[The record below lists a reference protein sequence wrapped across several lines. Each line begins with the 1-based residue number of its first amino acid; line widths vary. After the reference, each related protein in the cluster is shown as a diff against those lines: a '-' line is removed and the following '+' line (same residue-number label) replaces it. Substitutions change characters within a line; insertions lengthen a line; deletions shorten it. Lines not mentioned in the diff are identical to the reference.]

1 MKILNV
7 ITSLRFG
14 GAERLISDTVPML
27 QKKGHSVDVCVFDG
41 YDSSFKQSLLAAGI
55 KIVSFGYNRS
65 VYHPGNLLKLIHVM
79 REYDI
84 VHTHNTSPQIFAAIG
99 SLFSKSKL
107 ITTEHN
113 TYNRRRHYK
122 VLRLFDKWMYNRY
135 DTVICIS
142 NATKKSLID
151 YVGSIKPEV
160 LVINNGIK
168 VADFKSAPPISFVPR
183 EPNKFVITMV
193 AAFRYQKDQDT
204 LIRAMSHLNKEKFE
218 VWLVG
223 DGERRGEIEK
233 QLYELNLSRSVKLFG
248 IRNDIP
254 SIMKSSDVIVQ
265 SSHIEGF
272 GLTAVEGMAAGKPV
286 IASDVPGLSQVVEG
300 AGLLF
305 PESDD
310 KALALLIQRL
320 YDDESFYDKV
330 SKDCSIR
337 ADDYDISHMV
347 DKIDKVY
354 RNAFSY

>member
-65 VYHPGNLLKLIHVM
+65 VYHPANLFKLIRLM
-79 REYDI
+79 REYNV
-84 VHTHNTSPQIFAAIG
+84 VHTHNTSPQLFAAIG
-99 SLFSKSKL
+99 GLFSKAKL

-113 TYNRRRHYK
+113 TYNRRRRYK
-122 VLRLFDKWMYNRY
+122 IFRLIDRWMYNRY

-142 NATKKSLID
+142 DATKKCLID
-151 YVGSIKPEV
+151 YLGPIKSEV
-160 LVINNGIK
+160 LVINNGIR
-168 VADFKSAPPISFVPR
+168 VADFKLANPVSSAQIDT
-183 EPNKFVITMV
+183 NKFVITMV

-204 LIRAMSHLNKEKFE
+204 LIRTMNYFDKDKFE
-218 VWLVG
+218 LWLVG
-223 DGERRGEIEK
+223 DGERRDDLEK
-233 QLYELNLSRSVKLFG
+233 LIKEQHLSLRIKLLG

-286 IASDVPGLSQVVEG
+286 IASDVPGLSQVVAG

-305 PESDD
+305 PEGDD
-310 KALALLIQRL
+310 KALASLIQRL
-320 YDDESFYDKV
+320 YDDKSFYDKV
-330 SKDCSIR
+330 SKDCSVR
-337 ADDYDISHMV
+337 ANDYDISHMV

-354 RNAFSY
+354 RKAFSR